1 MQRTAII
8 TDSGVSLGDITERAA
23 LPVTILPNQITTASS
38 TFLEEQE
45 PGNEAALSLLAQSP
59 SPPVLEPPT
68 PEMYARTFTA
78 LSRDADQIVCIC
90 PSRHLTAHWERARRG
105 AQLAAGT
112 SPIKLIDSQLIS
124 AGQALAT
131 NAIAEAIASQ
141 PQINDIERLART
153 IAARTYFMIA
163 VEQVE
168 MLRQIEMLS
177 AEHVLF
183 SAMLNMKPIL
193 SMESGLLHA
202 VAKARSRTH
211 AIDRLLEFATEFPN
225 ADSIVILH
233 DHKSHDI
240 GERLYARLSGFAP
253 AENVAAM
260 VYNPS
265 LAALIGLGAIGIA
278 IVTTPSAKVEG
289 VSGDV

>member
-1 MQRTAII
+1 MQHTAII
-8 TDSGVSLGDITERAA
+8 TDSGVRLGNIAERAA
-23 LPVTILPNQITTASS
+23 LPVTILPNQITTASGA
-38 TFLEEQE
+38 FLKEQE
-45 PGNEAALSLLAQSP
+45 PDNEEALALLAKSS
-59 SPPVLEPPT
+59 SPPILEPPT
-68 PEMYARTFTA
+68 PEMYARAFTT
-78 LSRDADQIVCIC
+78 LSRDADQIVCVC
-90 PSRHLTAHWERARRG
+90 PSRYLTSHWEHASRG
-105 AQLAAGT
+105 AQMTAGT
-112 SPIKLIDSQLIS
+112 CPIRLIDSQLIS

-131 NAIAEAIASQ
+131 NAIAEAIANQ

-168 MLRQIEMLS
+168 MLRHIETLS

-183 SAMLNMKPIL
+183 SAMLNVKPIL

-202 VAKARSRTH
+202 VAKARSRAH

-225 ADSIVILH
+225 ADSVLILH

-240 GERLYARLSGFAP
+240 GERLYTRLSGVAP

-265 LAALIGLGAIGIA
+265 LAALIGLSAIGIA
-278 IVTTPSAKVEG
+278 IVTAPTEKADDF
-289 VSGDV
+289 SGDA